1 MFKVFAYSDPIHKL
15 SGGRGDLIGRVI
27 ATSSFTTSLWGD
39 QQLFFKHQRIED
51 DLEYFPW
58 WKDYLQTWSM
68 GTLADTGVISPPP
81 AEKCPFA
88 FLFTMW

>member
-58 WKDYLQTWSM
+58 W
-68 GTLADTGVISPPP
+68 
-81 AEKCPFA
+81 
-88 FLFTMW
+88 